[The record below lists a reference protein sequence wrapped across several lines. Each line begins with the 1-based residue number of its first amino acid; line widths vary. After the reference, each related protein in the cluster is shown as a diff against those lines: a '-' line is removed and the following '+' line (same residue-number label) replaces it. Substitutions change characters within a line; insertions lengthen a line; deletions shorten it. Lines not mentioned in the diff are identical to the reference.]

1 MEGDLPSHLPISVR
15 LMIMIKI
22 VVDSTADVPS
32 DIASAYNIAV
42 VPILVQV
49 GSETLRD
56 SIDLSRDDF
65 YRRLV
70 ASDELPRTAAPS
82 IGMFAETFR
91 ELASD
96 GSAVLSLSLSGDLSS
111 TYGAAQQAAQMIE
124 NAEIACVDSRTT
136 SMPMTFLAMA
146 AAEAARN
153 GASLSAVVALM
164 EQLRQRTMLFF
175 ALDTLHYIEKGGRIG
190 RARSWLGTMLS
201 VKPILEI
208 SENKLLPVEQVRT
221 WKRVPTRLVEL
232 MQARGPL
239 AELAAL
245 YTTDRSRAEQLAGMC
260 AAAGLM
266 PRERIRVVQ
275 VSAAL
280 GTHAGPNAVGLAG
293 LRQA

>member
-1 MEGDLPSHLPISVR
+1 
-15 LMIMIKI
+15 MIKI
-22 VVDSTADVPS
+22 VVDSTADVPP
-32 DIASAYNIAV
+32 DIASAYDFAV
-42 VPILVQV
+42 VPILVQI
-49 GSETLRD
+49 GNETFRD
-56 SIDLSRDDF
+56 SVDLSRNDF

-96 GSAVLSLSLSGDLSS
+96 GNAVLSLSLSGELSS
-111 TYGAAQQAAQMIE
+111 TYSAVQQAARLVE
-124 NAEIACVDSRTT
+124 NAEIACVDSHTT
-136 SMPMTFLAMA
+136 SMPMTFLAVA
-146 AAEAARN
+146 AAEAARS
-153 GASLSAVVALM
+153 GAALDEVVALV
-164 EQLRQRTMLFF
+164 EQLRQRTTLFF

-190 RARSWLGTMLS
+190 RARAWLGTMLS

-208 SENKLLPVEQVRT
+208 SKNKLLPVEQVRT
-221 WKRVPTRLVEL
+221 WKRVPPRLMEL
-232 MQARGPL
+232 IQPRSPL

-245 YTTDRSRAEQLAGMC
+245 YTTDRDRAEQLADMC
-260 AAAGLM
+260 AAAGLR

-293 LRQA
+293 LMKD